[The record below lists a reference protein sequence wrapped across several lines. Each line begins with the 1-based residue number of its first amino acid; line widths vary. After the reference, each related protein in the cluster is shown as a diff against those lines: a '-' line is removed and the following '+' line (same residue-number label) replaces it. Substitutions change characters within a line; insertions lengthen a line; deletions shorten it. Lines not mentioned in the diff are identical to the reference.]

1 MRITRQ
7 CHLQT
12 TKQLINPHE
21 QSTTNREASMS
32 FTGDLE
38 HLPIVDI
45 IQLLHSTRK
54 TGTLCL
60 TSPKGESQ
68 LVFDDGYIVSANH
81 VNNSVRIGQILITMK
96 AINRQILEQALSQQE
111 NAGNDRK
118 PLIATLIESGQLSK
132 EDAYTGLETL
142 IEMSI
147 VEVLTWTKGTFSLDV
162 HSTVVSDEYRYFPE
176 TLKQE
181 IFLNTQSILMDALR
195 IYDEKMRDGTL
206 DGGAFSSSDVPP
218 LEQQAAAHVAPV
230 SPQSNHHLTIEDL
243 GLEDLD
249 TLEKKIPDVFGGLKV
264 YDIEEIHRQKI
275 REAAGHIPPLEH
287 EQLFNF
293 LMEYSGTAP
302 CRMEP
307 STLAVI
313 IFSQDNF
320 VKHCLT
326 TVCKHE
332 GIFAFTTDESENLDL
347 IIEQSL
353 SKGLVP
359 LMVMDAPQANSGFS
373 ADKLISLL
381 QLKLDRFPQLVVL
394 QLISPYDHEYPLKAL
409 QAGARSV
416 LARASQENSSSFAID
431 TITFLSSFREYIK
444 KSVHTAGNH
453 VLRQFKD
460 CIFELGTLKEVPEVA
475 FIPLKFASTMF
486 ERCITFVIGTNE
498 IIAERSIGIKA
509 EKSAGASSPLLF
521 RIPLSEPSIFQNIVQ
536 NGSMFYGLSS
546 DNIIKNNLFEEIG
559 VPLQSKIL
567 LLPIKNFG
575 RVIAVLYADFGSKPS
590 SPVQIDLL
598 DIIARHAGLV
608 LDNNLFRKKFEKA
621 A

>member
-1 MRITRQ
+1 
-7 CHLQT
+7 
-12 TKQLINPHE
+12 
-21 QSTTNREASMS
+21 MS

-38 HLPIVDI
+38 HLPIVDV

-96 AINRQILEQALSQQE
+96 AINQQSLEQALSQQE
-111 NAGNDRK
+111 NAGNNRK

-132 EDAYTGLETL
+132 ENAYTGLETL

-206 DGGAFSSSDVPP
+206 DGGAFSSSDIP
-218 LEQQAAAHVAPV
+218 LEQHAAPITTAP
-230 SPQSNHHLTIEDL
+230 PSNHLVTVEDL
-243 GLEDLD
+243 GLGDLD
-249 TLEKKIPDVFGGLKV
+249 TLEKKIPDVFGGLRD
-264 YDIEEIHRQKI
+264 YDIAEIHRQKI
-275 REAAGHIPPLEH
+275 REAAGHISPLEH

-293 LMEYSGTAP
+293 LMECSGTAP
-302 CRMEP
+302 CKGIGMEP
-307 STLAVI
+307 ATLAVI
-313 IFSQDNF
+313 IFSQDSF

-359 LMVMDAPQANSGFS
+359 LMVVDAPQASSDFS
-373 ADKLISLL
+373 ADKLINLL

-394 QLISPYDHEYPLKAL
+394 QLISPYDHEYPLQAL

-416 LARASQENSSSFAID
+416 LARAAEQDNSSRFASD
-431 TITFLSSFREYIK
+431 TITFLNSFREYVK
-444 KSVHTAGNH
+444 KSVHTSGNL

-486 ERCITFVIGTNE
+486 ERCITFVVATNE
-498 IIAERSIGIKA
+498 IIAERSIGVKA

-521 RIPLSEPSIFQNIVQ
+521 RISLSEPSIFQTIVQ
-536 NGSMFYGLSS
+536 SGGMFYGLSS
-546 DNIIKNNLFEEIG
+546 DPVLKNCLFEEIG
-559 VPLQSKIL
+559 NPLQSKIL

-575 RVIAVLYADFGSKPS
+575 RVIAVLYADFGSKTA
-590 SPVQIDLL
+590 SPVQIDLI

-621 A
+621 V